1 MVCHVYNCPQLGGD
15 RVPEPDREPWRGR
28 GRRDI
33 GESGTLDYAVL
44 TGMASG
50 THFFTIKAQDYG
62 GKKVF
67 AHFVVDVQ

>member
-1 MVCHVYNCPQLGGD
+1 MAAVSCVPASANCAIQGGN
-15 RVPEPDREPWRGR
+15 V
-28 GRRDI
+28 
-33 GESGTLDYAVL
+33 VL

-50 THFFTIKAQDYG
+50 THFFTIKAQDAG